1 MTAPSPKVWILI
13 LHWRGIENTI
23 ACLDSLR
30 HLTYENFK
38 VLVVDNGSQ
47 GQEGTRLANSYP
59 EIDIL
64 RLEENLGFAGGCNR
78 GISYCLDK
86 SADFIWLL
94 NNDATVDPESLTL
107 LVSEAL
113 KEPKAGALGASISD
127 ADGADGHLSGRGVIS
142 FAKAK
147 TYLKGDFSC
156 GTPEVI
162 GCEWLSGCN
171 LLLKSDALRAIGTL
185 DEDYF
190 LYFEDTELCHRLR
203 LADWKCLLVPHARI
217 VHTGNASTVGKLSFL
232 RAYYH
237 TRNRFL
243 FFSKYTPAA
252 IKPVAYLNMWAHI
265 IRHCLVLP
273 LKGKDGQ
280 YKLKA
285 ELLGVKDY
293 FQRQLGKAR
302 CLDWCE
308 ELE

>member
-1 MTAPSPKVWILI
+1 MTVSTPLVWILV

-23 ACLDSLR
+23 ECLDSLR
-30 HLTYENFK
+30 NLTYENFK

-47 GQEGTRLANSYP
+47 DQEGTRLANSYP
-59 EIDIL
+59 EIDVL
-64 RLEENLGFAGGCNR
+64 RLEVNLGFAGGCNK

-94 NNDATVDPESLTL
+94 NNDATVHPESLSA
-107 LVSEAL
+107 LVSAAV
-113 KEPKAGALGASISD
+113 KEPKAGALSGSISD
-127 ADGADGHLSGRGVIS
+127 SPTSEEHLSGRGVIS
-142 FAKAK
+142 FSKAK
-147 TYLKGDFSC
+147 TYLKGDFSTT
-156 GTPEVI
+156 TPEVI

-171 LLLKSDALRAIGTL
+171 LLLRTEALKEIGTL

-203 LADWKCLLVPHARI
+203 LADWKCLLVPQARI
-217 VHTGNASTVGKLSFL
+217 VHTGNASTLGKLSFL

-252 IKPVAYLNMWAHI
+252 VKPVAYLNIWAHI
-265 IRHCLVLP
+265 IRHCLILP

-293 FQRQLGKAR
+293 FQKQLGKAQ

-308 ELE
+308 KLE